1 MTDLKLEIEKS
12 IARFSKYRRKKAVE
26 NTLAKSERDVEEV
39 KREAGTIETE
49 ENSNIT
55 SNGNVTNNNV
65 VVLVDRRA
73 SRSSTSDG
81 SLSQRCRIQLIR
93 VFSIIGIIVAL
104 IIILSR

>member
-26 NTLAKSERDVEEV
+26 NRLAKSERDVEEV

-81 SLSQRCRIQLIR
+81 PLSKRYRIQLIR